1 LRTEFCGIPTFKPT
15 LSFMHVSPYL
25 KRLLLLLLIFRFTDS
40 DAQGLFQSNQG
51 RIHFVSEA
59 PLELIEAETETFQII
74 VDTVK
79 MAFAVTM
86 QIESFKGFNSAL
98 QQEHFYE
105 NYMEID
111 LFPKAI
117 FTGKIL
123 NSLSDHSKSSKV
135 KVKGSL
141 TIHGVEK
148 QRVIEANFDW
158 TEKGNLSVEAVFTVP
173 LEDHEIEIP
182 RIVYQKI
189 AEEINVSVTALLK
202 PRN

>member
-1 LRTEFCGIPTFKPT
+1 MR
-15 LSFMHVSPYL
+15 VSSRL
-25 KRLLLLLLIFRFTDS
+25 KLLFLLLLIFRFADS

-59 PLELIEAETETFQII
+59 PLELIEAETESFQII

-111 LFPKAI
+111 LYPKAI

-123 NSLSDHSKSSKV
+123 NSLSRNSKSSKV

-158 TEKGNLSVEAVFTVP
+158 TEEGNLLVEAFFTVP